1 MKLQTF
7 PVPRAWLCQFHWQ
20 AHDQAS
26 VRSRLRA
33 IPNAAF
39 SQRKSSC
46 VLPVDCLGGAL
57 RIVHGIDFEG
67 IARTDGVAAK
77 FAVGGEQAV
86 FQGKNIADNRE
97 ISNLAVMWKFG
108 IHKIECRLDRCGFD
122 RTSHECAEIASP
134 VSNNHDLLRR
144 REKPRDFFLDR
155 LGRDVVSGIQDDQVL
170 DAAADAPISANVDF
184 ALIAGMEPSVLQN
197 AGGFLRAVP
206 VTRKNV
212 RAAHDDL
219 FIFSQLHLDSS
230 NHCADIARL
239 DGHARIIERADAGGF
254 REPVSLQHGNAEHQE
269 KLLRIRSERRRA
281 TDQRAEMRAE
291 AFANLSKDERMAKS
305 EPERIGSA
313 AAADVL
319 PLPAVASFRKQ
330 GTDDRGPLRNGFFDA
345 TPDTFQQSRYIQK
358 IMR

>member
-33 IPNAAF
+33 IPNEAF
-39 SQRKSSC
+39 SQRKFSC
-46 VLPVDCLGGAL
+46 VLPVDCLGVAL

-67 IARTDGVAAK
+67 IARTDGVAAD
-77 FAVGGEQAV
+77 FAVDGEQPV
-86 FQGKNIADNRE
+86 FRGKNIADNRE
-97 ISNLAVMWKFG
+97 IPNLAVMRKFG
-108 IHKIECRLDRCGFD
+108 IHIIERRQNGRRFNGP
-122 RTSHECAEIASP
+122 SHEYAEIAAP
-134 VSNNHDLLRR
+134 IYDDHDLLRR
-144 REKPRDFFLDR
+144 RQKERDFFLNR
-155 LGRDVVSGIQDDQVL
+155 LRRDVVSRIQDDQVL

-184 ALIAGMEPSVLQN
+184 ALVASAKPSVLQH
-197 AGGFLRAVP
+197 ASSFFGAVP
-206 VTRKNV
+206 VARKNV

-219 FIFSQLHLDSS
+219 FVFGNLHLNSS

-281 TDQRAEMRAE
+281 TNQRTEVRAE

-305 EPERIGSA
+305 EPERIGCA

-345 TPDTFQQSRYIQK
+345 TPDTFQQSRYIEK